1 MHELSLAQGL
11 LGQLEELA
19 KTHEAQTI
27 LVVRVDIGEQSGI
40 VVDSFCFG
48 FDALKKEK
56 PLTRNA
62 VLTITPTPGTDLI
75 LAQVEME

>member
-11 LGQLEELA
+11 LTQLEELA
-19 KTHEAQTI
+19 SEHDATTI
-27 LVVRVDIGEQSGI
+27 YIVRVDIGEHSGI

-56 PLTRNA
+56 PLTQNA
-62 VLTITPTPGTDLI
+62 DLQINATMGTELI

>member
-19 KTHEAQTI
+19 STHKAQTI
-27 LVVRVDIGEQSGI
+27 LVVRVDIGRQSGI
-40 VVDSFCFG
+40 VKDSFCFG

-56 PLTRNA
+56 PLTQNA
-62 VLTITPTPGTDLI
+62 VLIIHDTPGTELI

>member
-11 LGQLEELA
+11 LTQLEGLA
-19 KTHEAQTI
+19 KEHDATTVY
-27 LVVRVDIGEQSGI
+27 VVRVDIGEQSGI

-56 PLTRNA
+56 PLTQNA
-62 VLTITPTPGTDLI
+62 DLQINTTKGTELI

>member
-11 LGQLEELA
+11 LTQLEELA
-19 KTHEAQTI
+19 TTHNATTVH
-27 LVVRVDIGEQSGI
+27 VVRVEIGEQSGI

-48 FDALKKEK
+48 FDALKKET
-56 PLTRNA
+56 PLTENA
-62 VLTITPTPGTDLI
+62 ELQIDITKGMELI

>member
-11 LGQLEELA
+11 LTQLEGLA
-19 KTHEAQTI
+19 KEHDATTI
-27 LVVRVDIGEQSGI
+27 YIVRVDIGKQSGI

-56 PLTRNA
+56 PLTQNA
-62 VLTITPTPGTDLI
+62 DLQINATMGTELI
-75 LAQVEME
+75 LAQVKME